1 MQESRRKSSSP
12 LWYDVAGQSHPGR
25 ERLNNEDA
33 LCLDTEHGV
42 IAVADGMGGQSAGEV
57 ASAIAIATLRTFVSA
72 GMGQDA
78 ITWPFGFDARQT
90 FGVNLLRTAFRLAN
104 AEVIKAADQDL
115 NRIGMGT
122 TMTAV
127 WLQKN
132 DQATFTYAHVGDTRL
147 YLFREASL
155 RQLTEDHTLV
165 QEQIRVGLIGEEAS
179 KTHPM
184 RHVITNSLGAK
195 EGIRID
201 VGHELLELGDLLMLC
216 TDGLHQMLPLS
227 ELEALLSS
235 GADLAKLGAELI
247 DRANAAGGP
256 DNITVA
262 LIRRTE

>member
-1 MQESRRKSSSP
+1 
-12 LWYDVAGQSHPGR
+12 
-25 ERLNNEDA
+25 
-33 LCLDTEHGV
+33 
-42 IAVADGMGGQSAGEV
+42 
-57 ASAIAIATLRTFVSA
+57 
-72 GMGQDA
+72 
-78 ITWPFGFDARQT
+78 
-90 FGVNLLRTAFRLAN
+90 
-104 AEVIKAADQDL
+104 
-115 NRIGMGT
+115 
-122 TMTAV
+122 
-127 WLQKN
+127 
-132 DQATFTYAHVGDTRL
+132 L

-165 QEQIRVGLIGEEAS
+165 QEQIRVGMIGEEAS